1 MSYLSWNDWCQIIRS
16 LIQYFADG
24 VTLEEFAATMSSL
37 GDLTVPYRSFN
48 FQTLEDMLH
57 KIPGLKLVYTN
68 GRLVITAVMSENM
81 CRHDRL
87 HTTPHYVPLLRRNRI
102 TPPANNRPEQQP
114 ESNNPRRFRVAGNS
128 YSSLFATVRAR
139 RKLNLLSPTRM
150 APSLQINRTISFY
163 QRLRESTLSI
173 PNELT
178 PTPIILEQQR
188 LISEANMDDPRLRL
202 FNYTHARGLPE
213 PVYGQIFVNNDD
225 NVYASAEVDKLKYHS
240 YPHEAKTIEEAEKVA
255 AKKALSL
262 LTIEETNPQVT
273 TEDSSLIL
281 GRVLEIVESYPNGIF
296 KSYVEEIYGKKYIEA
311 LPKNW
316 LEIIEHEAIIVIGGN
331 NEPKLSPL

>member
-1 MSYLSWNDWCQIIRS
+1 MSYLSWNEWSQIIRS
-16 LIQYFADG
+16 FIQYFAEG
-24 VTLEEFAATMSSL
+24 VRLEEFAAIMSGL

-48 FQTLEDMLH
+48 FQTLEDMLR
-57 KIPGLKLVYTN
+57 KIPGLKLVYKN
-68 GRLVITAVMSENM
+68 GRLVITAVMSENTS
-81 CRHDRL
+81 HLNRL
-87 HTTPHYVPLLRRNRI
+87 HTTRHYLPLLRRNRI
-102 TPPANNRPEQQP
+102 TPPAN
-114 ESNNPRRFRVAGNS
+114 ESNNPRRFRVAGN
-128 YSSLFATVRAR
+128 RAR
-139 RKLNLLSPTRM
+139 RRLNLSSPTRM

-163 QRLRESTLSI
+163 QRLRQSTLSI
-173 PNELT
+173 QNELA

-225 NVYASAEVDKLKYHS
+225 NVYATAEVNKIKHHS
-240 YPHEAKTIEEAEKVA
+240 YPHEAKTKEEAEKVA
-255 AKKALSL
+255 AKKALRL
-262 LTIEETNPQVT
+262 LTMEETTPQVT

-296 KSYVEEIYGKKYIEA
+296 KSYVEEIYAKKYIEA
-311 LPKNW
+311 LPENW
-316 LEIIEHEAIIVIGGN
+316 LEIVEHEVNIVIGAN